1 MKDFWKGVISGAGV
15 ILAVVLVVVAI
26 RFFQEK
32 DRVLNEIKEQEHE
45 IQILREDYGARD
57 PREFLDGVPGVRGAV
72 DSATEEFNRKRDAA
86 IQRIRGGLADR

>member
-1 MKDFWKGVISGAGV
+1 MKDFWKGLITGAGT
-15 ILAVVLVVVAI
+15 ILAVVVVVVVV
-26 RFFQEK
+26 RFFLVRDQE
-32 DRVLNEIKEQEHE
+32 LNEIKEQEHE
-45 IQILREDYGARD
+45 IQILREEYGARD